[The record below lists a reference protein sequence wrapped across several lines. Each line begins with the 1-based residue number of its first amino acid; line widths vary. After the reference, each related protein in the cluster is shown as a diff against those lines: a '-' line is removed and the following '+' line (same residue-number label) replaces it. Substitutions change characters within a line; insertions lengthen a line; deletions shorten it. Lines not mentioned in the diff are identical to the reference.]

1 MNYLFIIDP
10 LESLAL
16 YKDTSV
22 ILMKECLRQKI
33 NIFYS
38 TIDAISIDSKM
49 NIEVEYQQINTINE
63 SITTNSKTK
72 NNIEYHREL

>member
-10 LESLAL
+10 TNSLVL
-16 YKDTSV
+16 YKDTTV
-22 ILMKECLRQKI
+22 ILMKECLRQNI

-49 NIEVEYQQINTINE
+49 NIEVEHHKIKSINE
-63 SITTNSKTK
+63 SITSNNMTKSKL
-72 NNIEYHREL
+72 ILE